1 MVKKL
6 LIITMLISTLN
17 TFSQTAEIKKEPAT
31 NPTATNTKTTTA
43 TAKTT
48 NPTTST
54 KTSKT
59 TSKALPKKTIPKK
72 ISKTVSLKSE
82 ALKRQYEKIVYREDR
97 VYEVYG
103 EPLMA
108 TALVFSED
116 EQIKNVLLSDPV
128 GWKAVINEN
137 QVYVKPEDILSKST
151 MFITTTKRTY
161 YFNLHSEGRG
171 AYNPVIEFVYP
182 DEEQTM
188 IVNYE
193 LLKEEE
199 EKKTLHLGVM
209 NIEDLNMNYKWN
221 KRYSWSP
228 TQIMDNGEKTWI
240 FLSLTDKDVPTFY
253 IKKDKELEIALFRIK
268 ETADGQ
274 KVLEVDKTFKEG
286 ILTLHKKTITIKNKS
301 RKY

>member
-1 MVKKL
+1 MIKKL

-31 NPTATNTKTTTA
+31 NPT
-43 TAKTT
+43 
-48 NPTTST
+48 TST

-59 TSKALPKKTIPKK
+59 TSKALPKKTTPKK

-137 QVYVKPEDILSKST
+137 QVYVKPEDIS
-151 MFITTTKRTY
+151 
-161 YFNLHSEGRG
+161 
-171 AYNPVIEFVYP
+171 
-182 DEEQTM
+182 
-188 IVNYE
+188 
-193 LLKEEE
+193 
-199 EKKTLHLGVM
+199 
-209 NIEDLNMNYKWN
+209 
-221 KRYSWSP
+221 
-228 TQIMDNGEKTWI
+228 
-240 FLSLTDKDVPTFY
+240 
-253 IKKDKELEIALFRIK
+253 
-268 ETADGQ
+268 
-274 KVLEVDKTFKEG
+274 
-286 ILTLHKKTITIKNKS
+286 S
-301 RKY
+301 RKSSI

>member
-1 MVKKL
+1 MIKKL

-59 TSKALPKKTIPKK
+59 TSKALPKKTTPKK

-116 EQIKNVLLSDPV
+116 EQIKNVLLSDPCRM
-128 GWKAVINEN
+128 ESSH
-137 QVYVKPEDILSKST
+137 Q
-151 MFITTTKRTY
+151 
-161 YFNLHSEGRG
+161 
-171 AYNPVIEFVYP
+171 
-182 DEEQTM
+182 
-188 IVNYE
+188 
-193 LLKEEE
+193 
-199 EKKTLHLGVM
+199 
-209 NIEDLNMNYKWN
+209 
-221 KRYSWSP
+221 
-228 TQIMDNGEKTWI
+228 
-240 FLSLTDKDVPTFY
+240 
-253 IKKDKELEIALFRIK
+253 
-268 ETADGQ
+268 
-274 KVLEVDKTFKEG
+274 
-286 ILTLHKKTITIKNKS
+286 
-301 RKY
+301 

>member
-1 MVKKL
+1 MIKKL

-48 NPTTST
+48 NPTT
-54 KTSKT
+54 KNT
-59 TSKALPKKTIPKK
+59 TSKK

-182 DEEQTM
+182 DEEQAM

-199 EKKTLHLGVM
+199 EKKILHLGVM
-209 NIEDLNMNYKWN
+209 NIEDLNMNYRWN